1 METGKNVQKNY
12 KKSFISMLIVLFI
25 TVLFW
30 TFASHILWMILIF
43 FAHIHWLFL
52 KIFVAYTLC
61 CCQKDTWLADSLIF
75 APKYNI
81 LWLLGALH
89 KWRHHFW
96 GVSRPPPSPLSSCH
110 LSATHPLCKRKWW
123 EELIRDKTAYLGSLM
138 NIFSAQL
145 LFLCLGVI
153 SPLKYVWNHGLG

>member
-52 KIFVAYTLC
+52 KIFVAYTLWLLTKRYLAHRFPDFC
-61 CCQKDTWLADSLIF
+61 PKIQHSMVVTQNIFVEYLPHTFSSCCQATFSSLHLIFSVCCQKEYLSQTYSGCSKEYFWAYYLIV
-75 APKYNI
+75 AKNI
-81 LWLLGALH
+81 
-89 KWRHHFW
+89 
-96 GVSRPPPSPLSSCH
+96 
-110 LSATHPLCKRKWW
+110 SA
-123 EELIRDKTAYLGSLM
+123 S
-138 NIFSAQL
+138 
-145 LFLCLGVI
+145 
-153 SPLKYVWNHGLG
+153 

>member
-1 METGKNVQKNY
+1 METGKNVQYNC
-12 KKSFISMLIVLFI
+12 KKSLISMLIVLFI

-61 CCQKDTWLADSLIF
+61 CWQKDTWLADSLIF

-81 LWLLGALH
+81 LWLLPKIYSLNTCLTHSLVVA
-89 KWRHHFW
+89 KQPF
-96 GVSRPPPSPLSSCH
+96 H
-110 LSATHPLCKRKWW
+110 LCTLYFLFVAKKNTCLKHTLVVAK
-123 EELIRDKTAYLGSLM
+123 
-138 NIFSAQL
+138 NIYQH
-145 LFLCLGVI
+145 I
-153 SPLKYVWNHGLG
+153 I